1 MDATTTTTTTTS
13 GAGGGAANST
23 ELMIA
28 LSQIQQLIPLL
39 EHRPGGLVHLVSSL
53 LIPLSAEAG
62 AEAMQRYRANV
73 DHAFRVSAE
82 LVARTQGGPVGTALE
97 LAERLMDDGESKR
110 LLRVRRKRRL
120 FTEQEKLLDGSGP
133 PIPQPRPQAAG
144 SKQDA
149 EAGVLPAL
157 PLTSAQQDL
166 AWPTSADAVQQY
178 LRALHGYLEQAF
190 KGKGR
195 DGALKHVKARVA
207 SFGQAGFEVEVHVSP
222 ILRARI
228 EVTVAE
234 SSIDI
239 ASLAV
244 GAMTESITSTTPSAF
259 PIFRA
264 LSSDVLTHTKRAQRA
279 PAPAHAHAAV
289 WSAYAG
295 VTETIARLI
304 LSAAQFQT

>member
-1 MDATTTTTTTTS
+1 MEATTSS

-39 EHRPGGLVHLVSSL
+39 EHRPGGLVHLLSSL
-53 LIPLSAEAG
+53 LIPLCAEG
-62 AEAMQRYRANV
+62 GPEAMQRYRANV

-97 LAERLMDDGESKR
+97 LAEKLMHDGESKR

-133 PIPQPRPQAAG
+133 PIPQSQPQAAEA
-144 SKQDA
+144 KQDA
-149 EAGVLPAL
+149 EARVLPVL
-157 PLTSAQQDL
+157 PLTSAQQGL

-178 LRALHGYLEQAF
+178 LRALHGYLEEAF
-190 KGKGR
+190 KEKGR

-207 SFGQAGFEVEVHVSP
+207 SFSQAGFEVEVQVSP
-222 ILRARI
+222 ILKARI

-234 SSIDI
+234 SNIDI

-244 GAMTESITSTTPSAF
+244 GAMTESITSTMPSAF

-264 LSSDVLTHTKRAQRA
+264 LSSDVLTRTKRAQRA
-279 PAPAHAHAAV
+279 PASAHATV
-289 WSAYAG
+289 WSAYTG
-295 VTETIARLI
+295 VTETMARLI
-304 LSAAQFQT
+304 LSAAQFQTQ